1 MQISMYKYLLFIIFM
16 AVFSSAAFAG
26 KGDDTAPP
34 SVERKPAALKP
45 SSYFQGTW
53 FGSWQSESRDGT
65 GREVTITVGTK
76 NPDETFDVEYSWGSG
91 KDIKGRHIIPGSVKS
106 KGREDGEKL
115 VIEFNDPL
123 SLKVNSIVMTKHEG
137 GRAKA
142 QTNFEARKLTA
153 YLTRK

>member
-1 MQISMYKYLLFIIFM
+1 MKISRYKYLLLMIFV
-16 AVFSSAAFAG
+16 AVISSAAYAG

-34 SVERKPAALKP
+34 SVERTPAALKP

-65 GREVTITVGTK
+65 GREVTITVGMK
-76 NPDETFDVEYSWGSG
+76 NPDESFDIEYSWGSG
-91 KDIKGRHIIPGSVKS
+91 KDIKGRHIISGTVKA

-115 VIEFNDPL
+115 VFEYDDPL
-123 SLKVNSIVMTKHEG
+123 SLKVNSMVMTKHDWT
-137 GRAKA
+137 RVKA